1 VVSPIVLKL
10 VLIVPVEVDVI
21 VVSSTLVVVMASELE
36 DSIELIKSIEFKD
49 SGMLNDKLEVT

>member
-1 VVSPIVLKL
+1 VLKL

>member
-1 VVSPIVLKL
+1 MVSPIVLKL